1 MDTEKG
7 AYMNQP
13 MFYTSVVRYGN
24 NILFRG
30 YAENGKKIQTKIPY
44 KPTLFVQS
52 DKNISGWKGIDGVS
66 VEPMKFDSMKE
77 ATEFQKRYDDIPNFK
92 IYGMNNFVS
101 QFIAEMFPT
110 PIQFK
115 REWVDVCTIDIEVA
129 SDEGFPVPDKADH
142 PVISI
147 SLKSPNGPYRVWG
160 LYDYEPREDT
170 IYEKCD
176 SEASLLMKFVDH
188 WSRNQPDIVT
198 GWNTRFFDIPYLVN
212 RIGKTIGADM
222 AKKLSPWGL
231 VREGNTTINGKK
243 QQEYKLEG
251 IEQLDYLEIFR
262 KFTYNTLGQQE
273 SYRLDHIG
281 HVVLGEGKLSYE
293 EHGSLYTLYKS
304 DFQKFIDYNI
314 KDVELVEKL
323 DEKLDLISLVLTMAY
338 RGGVNY
344 NDTLGTTNI
353 WDTIIYRILNERK
366 ICPPPKVEKP
376 KTSYPGGYVKEPQ
389 VGSHDWVTSFDLNS
403 LYPNIIVQYNMS
415 PETVLDGFYNDIS
428 VDGYLDGSV
437 NVENSGF
444 SVAPTGIKFSHE
456 KEGVIPSVIRQYY
469 DERKIIKKEM
479 LRLQQEQQ
487 SGNTKK
493 LDNKITAL
501 NNQQMA
507 IKILMNSLYGAL
519 GNRWFRYFD
528 QRVAESITLAG
539 QLAIKWAERA
549 VNNEMQKLLN
559 TDEDYV
565 VAIDTDSVYI
575 RMGNLVDH
583 FSPKNPVKF
592 LDKICSE
599 HFEPVLD
606 KAYQQLAD
614 VTCAYTNRMEM
625 GREVI
630 ADRGIWMAKKR
641 YILNVHNNEGVQYK
655 TPKLKM
661 MGIEAIKSST
671 PQIVRDKF
679 QEIFRV
685 IVEKSEDDT
694 QQFIR
699 EFRTDFRK
707 LPAEDISFPR
717 GVSDVA
723 KWTDRHTT
731 YKKGTP
737 IHVRGAIVYNDAIK
751 KNALERR
758 YVLVQN
764 GEKIKFVYL
773 KMPNR
778 LSENVIAYPLNLPKE
793 LGLDEY
799 VDYDKMFDKTF
810 LDPLTPILDAV
821 GWSAEP
827 KANLDDFFA

>member
-1 MDTEKG
+1 MDTDKG

-13 MFYTSVVRYGN
+13 MFYTSFVRYGN

-129 SDEGFPVPDKADH
+129 SDEGFPEPDKADH

-170 IYEKCD
+170 IYEKCE

-212 RIGKTIGADM
+212 RISKTIGADM

-231 VREGNTTINGKK
+231 IREGNATINGKK

-415 PETVLDGFYNDIS
+415 PETVLDGFYNDVS
-428 VDGYLDGSV
+428 VDRYLDGSV

-487 SGNTKK
+487 SGDSKE

-614 VTCAYTNRMEM
+614 MTCAYTNRMEM

-641 YILNVHNNEGVQYK
+641 YILNVHNNEGVQYAK
-655 TPKLKM
+655 PKLKM

-699 EFRTDFRK
+699 EFRTDFRR
-707 LPAEDISFPR
+707 LPVEDISFPR
-717 GVSDVA
+717 GVSDVI
-723 KWTDRHTT
+723 KWADRHTV

-737 IHVRGAIVYNDAIK
+737 IHVRGAIVYNNAIK
-751 KNALERR
+751 KNALEKR

-778 LSENVIAYPLNLPKE
+778 LSENVIAFPLNLPKE
-793 LGLDEY
+793 LGLGEY